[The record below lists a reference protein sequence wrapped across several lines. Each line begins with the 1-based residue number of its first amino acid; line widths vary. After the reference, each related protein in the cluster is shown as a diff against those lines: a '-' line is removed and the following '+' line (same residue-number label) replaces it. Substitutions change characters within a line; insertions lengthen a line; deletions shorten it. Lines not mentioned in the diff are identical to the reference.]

1 MRTWKEIPVRMPRDS
16 SVDHP
21 SIASRETASD
31 RNISA
36 IARLEHTI
44 LETHSIADRL
54 AARITRIAGSGPMIL
69 AHLIVL
75 AGWIAIN
82 MGAVPGVRRFDAFP
96 FDLLTALVSVEVI
109 FLTLF
114 VLLNQNRMTVEADRR
129 THLNMQIDLLVE
141 REMTLILRILNEL
154 SVREGLPAQVTV
166 DVHDEDAAGEDTHDR
181 SMIHVSLS

>member
-1 MRTWKEIPVRMPRDS
+1 MTIPRDRPA
-16 SVDHP
+16 DHP
-21 SIASRETASD
+21 SITASRETPSD

-36 IARLEHTI
+36 IARLEHAI

-54 AARITRIAGSGPMIL
+54 AARITRIAGSGPVIL

-75 AGWIAIN
+75 TGWIAIN
-82 MGAVPGVRRFDAFP
+82 IGAVPGVRRFDAFP

-129 THLNMQIDLLVE
+129 THLNIQIDLLVE

-154 SVREGLPAQVTV
+154 SVRQGLPNQFTAELQ
-166 DVHDEDAAGEDTHDR
+166 ELLKDTNVREIADKLDKALP
-181 SMIHVSLS
+181 ST